1 MALVGFP
8 NSGKSTIISRISA
21 AKPKIADYPF
31 TTLTPNLGVVT
42 YNDNVFVVA
51 DIPGI
56 IEGAHKGVGL
66 GIRFLRHV
74 LRSKI
79 LAVVLDASLLLEN
92 EPEELIK
99 SFQVIRNEVKLYEPS
114 LFKRDYIVIINKADL
129 FQDRDKL
136 DSAVKELKKKSRKPV
151 LLISAVS
158 GEGTDKLVK
167 VLYERVLKAKLQ
179 LDETEKAKEVEEKS
193 YKVYSVGKK
202 EHEKESFEIIKVGEE
217 YIVKNAR
224 LERLVSMTNLENKEA
239 LEYLKNRLKRMKI
252 ADRLKR
258 MGIELGS
265 TVIIG
270 NLVFEL
276 LE

>member
-1 MALVGFP
+1 V
-8 NSGKSTIISRISA
+8 
-21 AKPKIADYPF
+21 
-31 TTLTPNLGVVT
+31 
-42 YNDNVFVVA
+42 
-51 DIPGI
+51 
-56 IEGAHKGVGL
+56 
-66 GIRFLRHV
+66 
-74 LRSKI
+74 
-79 LAVVLDASLLLEN
+79 
-92 EPEELIK
+92 
-99 SFQVIRNEVKLYEPS
+99 
-114 LFKRDYIVIINKADL
+114 
-129 FQDRDKL
+129 
-136 DSAVKELKKKSRKPV
+136 VKELKKKSRKPV
-151 LLISAVS
+151 LMISAVS

-167 VLYERVLKAKLQ
+167 VLYERVLKAKLL

-202 EHEKESFEIIKVGEE
+202 EHEKESFEITKVGEE

>member
-1 MALVGFP
+1 
-8 NSGKSTIISRISA
+8 
-21 AKPKIADYPF
+21 
-31 TTLTPNLGVVT
+31 
-42 YNDNVFVVA
+42 VVA

-66 GIRFLRHV
+66 GTRFLRHV

-99 SFQVIRNEVKLYEPS
+99 SFQVIRNEVKFYEPS
-114 LFKRDYIVIINKADL
+114 LFKRDYVVIINKTDL
-129 FQDRDKL
+129 FRDRGKL
-136 DSAVKELKKKSRKPV
+136 DFAVKELKKKSRKPV
-151 LLISAVS
+151 LLISAVN
-158 GEGTDKLVK
+158 GEGTDMLVK
-167 VLYERVLKAKLQ
+167 VLYERVLKAKLL
-179 LDETEKAKEVEEKS
+179 LDEIEKAKEVEKKS
-193 YKVYSVGKK
+193 YKVYSAEKK
-202 EHEKESFEIIKVGEE
+202 EHEKESFEITKVGEE
-217 YIVKNAR
+217 YIVKNPR

-239 LEYLKNRLKRMKI
+239 LEYLKNRLKRMKV
-252 ADRLKR
+252 ADRLKK